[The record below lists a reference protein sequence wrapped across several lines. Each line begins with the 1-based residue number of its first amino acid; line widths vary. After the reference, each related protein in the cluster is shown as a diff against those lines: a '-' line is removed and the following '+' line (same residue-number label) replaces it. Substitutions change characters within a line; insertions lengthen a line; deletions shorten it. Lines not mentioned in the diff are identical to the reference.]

1 MSNLSASNQIPS
13 DKSRM
18 RPATYG
24 VWITQLR
31 SLQVNKY
38 PQSPTRV
45 GVEEG
50 LIRMDLKD
58 KDPERKRIMSQ
69 DYGINVEC
77 VIESSRMREE
87 LKCIKE

>member
-45 GVEEG
+45 GAEEG
-50 LIRMDLKD
+50 LVRMDLKD

-69 DYGINVEC
+69 DYGIHVEC
-77 VIESSRMREE
+77 VIESSRMRKE